1 MKPYELTYLISAEN
15 TDQEAKET
23 QTNIISLIQKEEGV
37 LVEEKPFFKKK
48 LAYPVRKQEQ
58 AYLATI
64 FFKVLPEKIEVLEK
78 FLKQDKNILRYLILI
93 KMPAKRTRPS
103 RSLNKPGLIK
113 PKKEKKVDLD
123 KIGQKLEEI
132 LNE

>member
-1 MKPYELTYLISAEN
+1 MKKYELTYLISAEK
-15 TDQEAKET
+15 TDQEAKEK
-23 QTNIISLIQKEEGV
+23 QTSIISLIQKEEGI

-48 LAYPVRKQEQ
+48 LAYPVKKQRQ

-64 FFKVLPEKIEVLEK
+64 FFQISPEKIEVLEK
-78 FLKQDKNILRYLILI
+78 FLKQDKDFLRYLILI
-93 KMPAKRTRPS
+93 KMPAKKVKPS
-103 RSLNKPGLIK
+103 RSLKKPDLIK
-113 PKKEKKVDLD
+113 AKKEKKVDLD